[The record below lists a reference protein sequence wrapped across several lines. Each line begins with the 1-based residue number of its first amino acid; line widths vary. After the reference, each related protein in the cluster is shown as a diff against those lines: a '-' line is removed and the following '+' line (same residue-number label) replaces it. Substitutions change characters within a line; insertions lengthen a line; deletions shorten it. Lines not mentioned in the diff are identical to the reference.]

1 MKINTL
7 RQRIGLLLLLPIGF
21 LLFLIGLFGFF
32 YMRDALL
39 DEWRDASIV
48 KLERAAHQI
57 DMRLDRIMNWIQ
69 MFHEASENRGTPLI
83 QDWILDQ
90 IKKTKGI
97 TQVQLEWNNN
107 VPETMPMHGGRRAN
121 KPVGMMSSHG
131 ARGLQVTSPQYDA
144 KIGEDTVDLVSD
156 IKDDSGND
164 LGVLKISLKFDYLLE
179 GINTLAWWQ
188 TDQACLIENSGRYL
202 AHTNALM
209 AGRMQLGG
217 TEDPF
222 EIALLQEIQNKPYG
236 TLLGPGHPP
245 DQVAGY
251 YHLHYA
257 PWIIVLF
264 APGNEV
270 LAPIV
275 QLRVYFLVVGLCT
288 IGLILLLIRWVVG
301 NMVQSFTEISR
312 ASANVA
318 RGDYGHPLPVHS
330 RDEIGQLTQSFNTM
344 VEGLKERDFVANTF
358 GRYVDQEIAKKLMKI
373 PAASRLGGDKREVAI
388 LMSDMRGFTPMA
400 ETMRPDAI
408 IYFLNRYFSRL
419 IQVIQKHNG
428 IIVDFFGDSILVFF
442 DPLEGPVEPMIRK
455 SVACAFEMQDAIRDF
470 NTEIKG
476 EGFPE
481 LLTGIGINAG
491 EVVVGNVGSETRA
504 KYGIV
509 GSAVNMTHRI
519 QSRADGGEVLVS
531 ESVYQRIS
539 GEMGLKTCRSF
550 TVPLKG
556 IKGEVRLYVV
566 DHSDVQEDCPY

>member
-69 MFHEASENRGTPLI
+69 MFHEASENRGGPLI

-90 IKKTKGI
+90 IKKTKGV
-97 TQVQLEWNNN
+97 TQVQLEWNNDD
-107 VPETMPMHGGRRAN
+107 VSQTMPMHGGRRAN
-121 KPVGMMSSHG
+121 KSVGMMSSHG

-179 GINTLAWWQ
+179 GINSLAWWQ

-264 APGNEV
+264 AQGKDV

-301 NMVQSFTEISR
+301 NMVQSFAEISR

-388 LMSDMRGFTPMA
+388 LMSDIRGFTPMA

-428 IIVDFFGDSILVFF
+428 IIVDFFGDSVLVFF
-442 DPLEGPVEPMIRK
+442 DPLEGSVEPMIRK

-476 EGFPE
+476 EEFPE

-519 QSRADGGEVLVS
+519 QSRAEGGEVVVS

-539 GEMGLKTCRSF
+539 GETGLKTCRSF

-566 DHSDVQEDCPY
+566 DHTDARR

>member
-90 IKKTKGI
+90 IKKTKGV
-97 TQVQLEWNNN
+97 TQVQLEWNKD

-264 APGNEV
+264 AQGKVV

-275 QLRVYFLVVGLCT
+275 QLRVYFLVVGLCA

-358 GRYVDQEIAKKLMKI
+358 GRYVDQEIAKKLMSI

-388 LMSDMRGFTPMA
+388 LMSDIRGFTPMA

-419 IQVIQKHNG
+419 IQVIQEHNG

-455 SVACAFEMQDAIRDF
+455 SVACAFKMQDAIRDF
-470 NTEIKG
+470 NTGIKG

-519 QSRADGGEVLVS
+519 QSRAEGGEVVVS

-539 GEMGLKTCRSF
+539 GEMGLKTCRSI

-566 DHSDVQEDCPY
+566 DHMEARR

>member
-69 MFHEASENRGTPLI
+69 MFHEASENRGGPLI

-90 IKKTKGI
+90 IKKTKGV
-97 TQVQLEWNNN
+97 TQVQLKWNNDD
-107 VPETMPMHGGRRAN
+107 VSQAMPMHGGRRAN
-121 KPVGMMSSHG
+121 KSVGMMSSHG

-156 IKDDSGND
+156 IKDDSGNN
-164 LGVLKISLKFDYLLE
+164 LGILKISLKFDYLLA
-179 GINTLAWWQ
+179 GIKALAWWQ
-188 TDQACLIENSGRYL
+188 TDQACLMENSGRYL

-301 NMVQSFTEISR
+301 NMVQSFSEISR

-318 RGDYGHPLPVHS
+318 RGDYGHPLPVNS

-358 GRYVDQEIAKKLMKI
+358 GRYVDQEIAKKLMRI

-442 DPLEGPVEPMIRK
+442 DPLDGPVEPMIRK
-455 SVACAFEMQDAIRDF
+455 SVACAFEIQDAIRDF

-519 QSRADGGEVLVS
+519 QSRADGGEVVVS

-556 IKGEVRLYVV
+556 IKGEVRLHVV
-566 DHSDVQEDCPY
+566 DHSDVQE